1 MPANQNEELHT
12 AEWLVSQ
19 IEGDTGAGG
28 LMEAGDP
35 MISGAY
41 YGLVPPDV
49 EPPAVRFHVQN
60 RMDVRGIGNPT
71 ERIMVQ
77 LEWLVAAVTKGRGL
91 APLVPIADRL
101 DTVLHD
107 KNGETA
113 TIRVMAC
120 VRVESFTLPEE
131 EDTPEGYRHAGG
143 LYRTIVQSK

>member
-1 MPANQNEELHT
+1 MQEDLHT
-12 AEWLVSQ
+12 AEWIVSK

-28 LMEAGDP
+28 LMETGDP

-41 YGLVPPDV
+41 FGVIPPDV
-49 EPPAVRFHVQN
+49 GPPAVRFHVQN
-60 RMDVRGIGNPT
+60 KQDVRGVGDPR

-77 LEWLVAAVTKGRGL
+77 LEWLIAAVTKGRGL
-91 APLVPIADRL
+91 AALVPIADRL

-107 KNGETA
+107 SNGETS

-120 VRVESFTLPEE
+120 VRVESFTLAEE
-131 EDTPEGYRHAGG
+131 EDTAEGYRHAGG